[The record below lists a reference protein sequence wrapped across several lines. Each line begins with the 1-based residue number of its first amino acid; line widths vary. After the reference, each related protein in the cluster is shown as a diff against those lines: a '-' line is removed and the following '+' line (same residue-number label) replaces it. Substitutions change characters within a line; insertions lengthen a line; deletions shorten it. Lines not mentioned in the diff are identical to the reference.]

1 MGMDSPDGINDPPRS
16 AAAAEE
22 EGGGSDHEE
31 LETDDDGSLVVM
43 CHGDSTMDDMNYGE
57 EEQRQV

>member
-1 MGMDSPDGINDPPRS
+1 MGMDSPDGIDNMPQS
-16 AAAAEE
+16 AVAAEE

-31 LETDDDGSLVVM
+31 LETD
-43 CHGDSTMDDMNYGE
+43 GDSRMDHMNYGE